1 METSERKVGGIVKC
15 PVCREQMVV
24 LEYDAVEVDYC
35 TTCGGVW
42 LDAGELELLF
52 SDEQEGRDFLACR
65 GEAAY
70 SGGEKPHPC
79 PICGKKMAKEL
90 VAGETPVLFDH
101 CPQGDGLWFDRGELA
116 TVLRQGGALNNATV
130 SDFLKDLFGS
140 ETGGL
145 VPPPSSQS

>member
-1 METSERKVGGIVKC
+1 MKC

-35 TTCGGVW
+35 LICGGVW

-52 SDEQEGRDFLACR
+52 SDEQEGRDFLARR
-65 GEAAY
+65 GPSY
-70 SGGEKPHPC
+70 SGNEKPHPC
-79 PICGKKMAKEL
+79 PICGKKMTKEL
-90 VAGETPVLFDH
+90 VAGETSVLYDH

-116 TVLRQGGALNNATV
+116 TILRQSGALSNVTV

-140 ETGGL
+140 ETGGMMS
-145 VPPPSSQS
+145 PPTSQS